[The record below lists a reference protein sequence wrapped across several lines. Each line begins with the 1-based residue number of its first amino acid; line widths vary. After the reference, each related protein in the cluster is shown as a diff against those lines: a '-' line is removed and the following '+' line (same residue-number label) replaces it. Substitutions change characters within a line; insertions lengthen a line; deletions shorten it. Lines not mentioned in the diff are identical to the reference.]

1 VDKRE
6 FAVPPG
12 VSVTFAGF
20 RAVLGPFPTIGEIV
34 AVRFIA
40 PENPLTL
47 ERVRAA
53 VAEEPCERV
62 MEVEFAPIVKSCG
75 GGDATNK
82 NACTERESFPLD
94 PVIFIVKVPVGEEIG
109 TNTVRVELPVP
120 VSSDTE
126 FGFAAPVI
134 LVAAG
139 GVAFRFTL
147 PANPYVLESLIV
159 NVATEPGLRVI
170 EGGVNAML
178 KSGVFE
184 PVLRSP

>member
-1 VDKRE
+1 MDKRE
-6 FAVPPG
+6 FAVPPD
-12 VSVTFAGF
+12 VTVTLTGF
-20 RAVLGPFPTIGEIV
+20 RAALGPFPTIGEIV
-34 AVRFIA
+34 AVRFTA

-94 PVIFIVKVPVGEEIG
+94 PVIFIVKVPVGVEIG
-109 TNTVRVELPVP
+109 ANTVSVELPVP
-120 VSSDTE
+120 VSSETE
-126 FGFAAPVI
+126 FGFAAPVM

-170 EGGVNAML
+170 EGGANAML